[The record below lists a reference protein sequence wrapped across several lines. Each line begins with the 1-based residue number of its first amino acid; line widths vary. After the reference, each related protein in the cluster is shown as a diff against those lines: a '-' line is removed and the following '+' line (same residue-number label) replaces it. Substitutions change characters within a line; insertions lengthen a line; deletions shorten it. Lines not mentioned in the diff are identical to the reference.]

1 MNQTTPVSASKL
13 VQLQFPSELHPL
25 LWGNSQYLNS
35 SFVIVCSSRAYLSRV
50 CLVSATHVSMTT
62 PRLTVTYTSVYNYIY
77 TFPFCIQLRESRAG
91 EGCEQHPSTCRRI
104 YSRDLYS
111 SLFFFTSRISCTSS
125 IEESSCK
132 VHSRALVPLFY
143 GDSATSR
150 IPVY

>member
-77 TFPFCIQLRESRAG
+77 TFPFCIQLCESRAG

-111 SLFFFTSRISCTSS
+111 SLFFFYLA
-125 IEESSCK
+125 
-132 VHSRALVPLFY
+132 HQLH
-143 GDSATSR
+143 
-150 IPVY
+150 